1 MYIMHIIDICLS
13 IAYFLG
19 WLPNGDDATQHD
31 ELRHA
36 TGAPGGSCSKAVVI
50 ALVFCW
56 IWDQDFQAYP
66 AWWTHT
72 YTYMKCVYIKLH
84 RYLLQQLHPGPW
96 SQARTS
102 LPGHRP
108 NHQTSKATTV
118 EEVWG
123 WWWNFLGPSKWL
135 RDFINIRVLSRTS
148 FKNWKKSAHSMKHDS
163 EKDWTI

>member
-50 ALVFCW
+50 ASVFCW

-72 YTYMKCVYIKLH
+72 YTYMKCVYIYMHTYVYMYDIISTGQLQPGSQNSAHVSKSRWDHDSDHAYIKHLLQKLDG
-84 RYLLQQLHPGPW
+84 YLLLHCLALRSYPI
-96 SQARTS
+96 SRS
-102 LPGHRP
+102 L
-108 NHQTSKATTV
+108 V
-118 EEVWG
+118 
-123 WWWNFLGPSKWL
+123 
-135 RDFINIRVLSRTS
+135 
-148 FKNWKKSAHSMKHDS
+148 
-163 EKDWTI
+163 

>member
-72 YTYMKCVYIKLH
+72 YTYMKCVYIYVYFYICIYIYTYIYIH
-84 RYLLQQLHPGPW
+84 MYDNISTGQLHPG
-96 SQARTS
+96 SQNSAYV
-102 LPGHRP
+102 
-108 NHQTSKATTV
+108 SK
-118 EEVWG
+118 
-123 WWWNFLGPSKWL
+123 
-135 RDFINIRVLSRTS
+135 SR
-148 FKNWKKSAHSMKHDS
+148 WDHDS
-163 EKDWTI
+163 DLLQKLDGYLLHCLALRSYPISRSSV